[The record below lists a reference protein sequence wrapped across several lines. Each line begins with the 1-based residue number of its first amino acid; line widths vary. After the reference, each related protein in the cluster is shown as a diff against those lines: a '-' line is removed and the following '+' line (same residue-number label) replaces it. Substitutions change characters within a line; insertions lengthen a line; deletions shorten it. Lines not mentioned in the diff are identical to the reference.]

1 MRPPSG
7 VQATMKTLFGLPFHS
22 VVVSLVEATVG
33 AYVVLSLKSYQYYVL
48 M

>member
-1 MRPPSG
+1 
-7 VQATMKTLFGLPFHS
+7 MKTLFGLPFHSVVHS

-33 AYVVLSLKSYQYYVL
+33 AYAVLSLKSYQYYYVL